1 MLWALQSGA
10 SRVVSCIEANEMG
23 FDFVNT
29 CSRCD
34 YYMQNHALNAK
45 ALKLPSLVLSSMWQC
60 TGNHI
65 LGDLYHH
72 QIPTGLLKSWG
83 IMHTWLLNHLSGQA
97 TIIVAV
103 ESGWD
108 WHLTI
113 IHLNWRSKM
122 HHCPHHPYLSCCLWK
137 HLAYLYVLHHC
148 LCHPYLSWHPWKQR
162 YLNATTVNK
171 KEMRPGQN
179 Y

>member
-1 MLWALQSGA
+1 LFECCLIFFGFLVYLPFWISKVFFIVMLWALQSGA

-72 QIPTGLLKSWG
+72 QIPTGLLKS
-83 IMHTWLLNHLSGQA
+83 
-97 TIIVAV
+97 
-103 ESGWD
+103 
-108 WHLTI
+108 
-113 IHLNWRSKM
+113 
-122 HHCPHHPYLSCCLWK
+122 
-137 HLAYLYVLHHC
+137 
-148 LCHPYLSWHPWKQR
+148 
-162 YLNATTVNK
+162 
-171 KEMRPGQN
+171 
-179 Y
+179 